1 MGGMVNTCELSINVV
16 KMNKPKMLRG
26 LGQNGIVVGTGAPP
40 SPVTDTQHYRRTES
54 TSPVLVN
61 LVERGKPVSLLSKG
75 REESRKANRWW
86 CGYGG
91 GKKRR
96 PSCNGTDT
104 GCNMTRRE
112 SEQTSLRCLGTRT
125 TEESV
130 KKVLQMS
137 VAWFHWCYLPRKG
150 IDFGAVSYSQQVV

>member
-75 REESRKANRWW
+75 REESRQANRWR
-86 CGYGG
+86 CG
-91 GKKRR
+91 
-96 PSCNGTDT
+96 
-104 GCNMTRRE
+104 
-112 SEQTSLRCLGTRT
+112 
-125 TEESV
+125 
-130 KKVLQMS
+130 
-137 VAWFHWCYLPRKG
+137 
-150 IDFGAVSYSQQVV
+150 